1 MKGII
6 EMTTKQSCDI
16 CCEKINCSTHKLI
29 ACGYC
34 AFEACRECCQTYI
47 LSENTAKCM
56 NTACGK
62 EWSRK
67 FIAKSFTA
75 AFITKKLK
83 AHREHL
89 LFEREQAMMPATQPY
104 AEYLLKMEA
113 LAQEKDALLK
123 SIGPLNKIKSEVLN
137 KIRDIARQ
145 VLVIERPIYMLGV
158 ELQRRQMHDIGYE
171 ERMVLMDNFHKQRVE
186 LRERLNPEIRPL
198 RKKMSIIKANELKP
212 VNQELKVKFEEA
224 DKDII
229 VKRRAIIQA
238 LRAHTH
244 PEEQQG
250 QQVVIERKQFI
261 KPCPADDCRGYLSSQ
276 WKCGLCDIWSCPD
289 CHLVIGKSKDIPHEC
304 DPNDVETAKMLK
316 AETKPCPK
324 CHSTIFKIDGCDQIW
339 CTQCHTAFSWK
350 TGNIETKIHNPHY
363 YEWLRKTQGAVPRDP
378 LDRPCG
384 HFNQAI
390 VNDIYTTLV
399 FKAVEP
405 ASIDKL
411 MSRVRGLVQNI
422 LHLTQYVIPGLQPN
436 NYEIRNRNL
445 RVDYM
450 TKKITEEQY
459 KKRLQQKEKS
469 LSKNRELR
477 DVYQMVATTGEDV
490 MIRFVDHVRAREPV
504 ITLYILDELNA
515 MRVYANECLADI
527 SKTYGC
533 VKYVF
538 LNRLK
543 HTSETVISQKKAKAS
558 AKVAVTQVAVTQVA
572 VTQVAVAM

>member
-6 EMTTKQSCDI
+6 EMTTKQSCAI
-16 CCEKINCSTHKLI
+16 CCENNNCSTHKPI
-29 ACGYC
+29 ACDYC
-34 AFEACRECCQTYI
+34 QFEACRECCQTYL

-75 AFITKKLK
+75 AFISKKLK
-83 AHREHL
+83 AHREQL

-104 AEYLLKMEA
+104 AEYLLKMKAWAE
-113 LAQEKDALLK
+113 EKDALLK
-123 SIGPLNKIKSEVLN
+123 SKGPLNKIKNEVLQKIAAIKPYIHN
-137 KIRDIARQ
+137 VKKPIHLLFLEENLMVARVNNEEREAIHENFRIQRADLQKILEPKILPLEKEISLIRDNE
-145 VLVIERPIYMLGV
+145 LRPIN
-158 ELQRRQMHDIGYE
+158 RQ
-171 ERMVLMDNFHKQRVE
+171 
-186 LRERLNPEIRPL
+186 LR
-198 RKKMSIIKANELKP
+198 A
-212 VNQELKVKFEEA
+212 QFEEA
-224 DKDII
+224 EKNII
-229 VKRRAIIQA
+229 VKHRAIIQA

-244 PEEQQG
+244 PVVEQPG
-250 QQVVIERKQFI
+250 EPVVIELKQFI
-261 KPCPADDCRGYLSSQ
+261 KPCPADDCRGYLSRQ

-289 CHLVIGKSKDIPHEC
+289 CHVVIGKSKETPHEC

-324 CHSTIFKIDGCDQIW
+324 CHSAIFKIDGCDQIW

-350 TGNIETKIHNPHY
+350 TGKIETKIHNPHY
-363 YEWLRKTQGAVPRDP
+363 YEWLRKTQGDVPRDP

-390 VNDIYTTLV
+390 VNDIYTALIM
-399 FKAVEP
+399 KAVEP
-405 ASIDKL
+405 AVIDKI
-411 MSRVRGLVQNI
+411 MARVRDLVRNI
-422 LHLTQYVIPGLQPN
+422 LHLTQSVIPGLQPN

-450 TKKITEEQY
+450 TKKITEGQY

-469 LSKNRELR
+469 FSKNTELR

-490 MIRFVDHVRAREPV
+490 MIRFVDHVRGIGPIR
-504 ITLYILDELNA
+504 TNILDELNA
-515 MRVYANECLADI
+515 MTVYANECLADI

-538 LNRLK
+538 LDRLK
-543 HTSETVISQKKAKAS
+543 HKSETVIAKKKANQGT
-558 AKVAVTQVAVTQVA
+558 VAGVARVVR
-572 VTQVAVAM
+572 VGL

>member
-1 MKGII
+1 
-6 EMTTKQSCDI
+6 
-16 CCEKINCSTHKLI
+16 
-29 ACGYC
+29 
-34 AFEACRECCQTYI
+34 
-47 LSENTAKCM
+47 M

-67 FIAKSFTA
+67 FITKSFTA

-83 AHREHL
+83 AHREQL

-104 AEYLLKMEA
+104 AEYLLKMKA
-113 LAQEKDALLK
+113 CADEKDALLK
-123 SIGPLNKIKSEVLN
+123 SKVPLNKIKSDVLK
-137 KIRDIARQ
+137 KIREISRQ

-158 ELQRRQMHDIGYE
+158 ELQRSQQRHDLGYE
-171 ERMVLMDNFHKQRVE
+171 ERMVLMDNFTKQRIE
-186 LRERLNPEIRPL
+186 LRERLKPETRPL
-198 RKKMSIIKANELKP
+198 RKKMSIIKATELKP
-212 VNQELKVKFEEA
+212 INQELKVKFEEP

-238 LRAHTH
+238 LHAHTH
-244 PEEQQG
+244 PVGQQG
-250 QQVVIERKQFI
+250 QPVVTERKQFI

-289 CHLVIGKSKDIPHEC
+289 CHVVIGKSKDIPHEC

-324 CHSTIFKIDGCDQIW
+324 CHSAIFKIDGCDQIW

-350 TGNIETKIHNPHY
+350 TGKIETKIHNPHY
-363 YEWLRKTQGAVPRDP
+363 YEWLRKTQGGVPRDP

-399 FKAVEP
+399 VRAVEP
-405 ASIDKL
+405 AVIDKI
-411 MSRVRGLVQNI
+411 MMRVRGLVQNI
-422 LHLTQYVIPGLQPN
+422 LHLTQSVIPGLQPN
-436 NYEIRNRNL
+436 NYEIRNRDL

-450 TKKITEEQY
+450 TKKITEGQY

-469 LSKNRELR
+469 FSKNRELR

-490 MIRFVDHVRAREPV
+490 MIRFVDHVRRGP
-504 ITLYILDELNA
+504 IGTNILDELNE
-515 MRVYANECLADI
+515 MRVYANDCLADI

-543 HTSETVISQKKAKAS
+543 HTSETVIAKNKANPAR
-558 AKVAVTQVAVTQVA
+558 VAARVVRVGL
-572 VTQVAVAM
+572 